1 MSDDNTDS
9 GGFEVAGRCRACG
22 TLLGAV
28 SEEAYQRMMAG
39 HVLDE
44 HAQEAPDEVLEEA
57 REALN
62 TEGGAE

>member
-1 MSDDNTDS
+1 MSDNNTDS

-44 HAQEAPDEVLEEA
+44 HAEEAPEQILEEA
-57 REALN
+57 RERLEAD
-62 TEGGAE
+62 AE